1 MEVVSVNYTYAGF
14 TKRLLAFIVDRILI
28 WLLLYAALGY
38 AMDFHLYN
46 LHNLLGFHT
55 IMIDIFV
62 YIYFVV
68 CETSS
73 WQGTLG
79 KHLLGMK
86 VVNEQYGK
94 VTAAQAMWR
103 FTWKYLSGLI
113 FMLGFIWVIFDPK
126 KQGWHDKLAKT
137 YVIEF

>member
-1 MEVVSVNYTYAGF
+1 MEVVSYNNYAGF
-14 TKRLLAFIVDRILI
+14 TKRLLAFIIDRIIIWIVICLI
-28 WLLLYAALGY
+28 
-38 AMDFHLYN
+38 
-46 LHNLLGFHT
+46 LGFTLDHG
-55 IMIDIFV
+55 IYSMWNFFGVQGIIGEILV

-94 VTAAQAMWR
+94 VTASQAMWR
-103 FTWKYLSGLI
+103 FTWKYLSFFVLA
-113 FMLGFIWVIFDPK
+113 LGFIWVIFDPK